1 MDLVCQKPPPALRD
15 HHAGRGCRNDGSGAP
30 RFRASN
36 HFAQA
41 ASDQR
46 SRRRPPGTGEKT
58 ASGAARWRHHRGQ
71 VAPGPHPPAT
81 SHTPHSES
89 AHCPLK
95 AVWAQSAH
103 TLPYCLLPVGP
114 STRTVRYCYFRCP
127 RVAHTVTVLNQE
139 GLVAAVTVAAAP
151 ATAITATTALRQRQR
166 RLSSLHALI
175 TYACVACPCC

>member
-1 MDLVCQKPPPALRD
+1 MEMASPEAWD
-15 HHAGRGCRNDGSGAP
+15 
-30 RFRASN
+30 RFKAY
-36 HFAQA
+36 
-41 ASDQR
+41 
-46 SRRRPPGTGEKT
+46 GTGPRLT
-58 ASGAARWRHHRGQ
+58 PPNPLPAGDAR
-71 VAPGPHPPAT
+71 VPT
-81 SHTPHSES
+81 HTTHSES

-95 AVWAQSAH
+95 AVWAQSSH

-151 ATAITATTALRQRQR
+151 ATAITATALRQRQR